1 MTEETPEQTEQRLLK
16 VIASAAFEVL
26 PGLHAFETMPEGPG
40 QARREALACVRDGD
54 VWSQLAPAVEGA
66 APPLFKIFS
75 FHFDQRF
82 DATGFVGW
90 LHSRLTRATG
100 TGSIVVCGR
109 DRRGAI
115 DHVRGAIFDYWG
127 CRAASADAAL
137 AEVRALIARGR
148 AAHRMKADP

>member
-1 MTEETPEQTEQRLLK
+1 MTEETPEQTEHRLLK
-16 VIASAAFEVL
+16 VIATAGFEVL
-26 PGLHAFETMPEGPG
+26 PGLYAFEAMPEGPR
-40 QARREALACVRDGD
+40 QARPEALACVRDD
-54 VWSQLAPAVEGA
+54 EVWSQLAPAAEGTA
-66 APPLFKIFS
+66 APLFKIFT

-109 DRRGAI
+109 DRRGTS

-127 CRAASADAAL
+127 CPAERADAAI
-137 AEVRALIARGR
+137 AETRSLIERGESL
-148 AAHRMKADP
+148 